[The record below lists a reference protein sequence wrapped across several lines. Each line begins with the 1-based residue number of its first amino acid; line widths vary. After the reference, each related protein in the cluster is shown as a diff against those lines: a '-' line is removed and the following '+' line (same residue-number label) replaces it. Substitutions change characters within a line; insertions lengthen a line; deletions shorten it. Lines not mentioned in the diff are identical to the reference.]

1 MKAMKAMKAILRNT
15 SLLVLAGMIP
25 FQSQLNSADGEVPH
39 ETRLKWAKKPY
50 NIARYYHFT
59 VENKENEEAFLKLF
73 RERLAVRQYQADN
86 GKFQWFA
93 LFKARNSDYGSNY
106 VISIGMDELRLGGG
120 GQAGQKPDL
129 PESFSQSR
137 WEETWAELQ
146 DVRTYDGVTTLNLR
160 DFTTSDPSVS
170 KWPDD
175 PRDIV
180 LTIDYMKA
188 APEKKTAYRD
198 LEQEVFQKAWQ
209 ERLELDPSFV
219 HWGFLEVIGNDV
231 PSLEPDYVTVNVS
244 RSDVTLPKERSDQI
258 WGRLRESVGKALE
271 ERGVKSMDDLRQM
284 RSVTYD
290 WIMGTEGATTMK
302 QVAKKE
308 IVGSWIHRNKD
319 GSFRKKV
326 ITPFTEQLTF
336 YNAKGKIVQKR
347 EPIPL
352 RIEVIDQ
359 QKRFTA
365 YFADGSTWNAAID
378 LIDGKLYEQ
387 HRAILNGKWT
397 ESNPRVYWVYDRSE

>member
-1 MKAMKAMKAILRNT
+1 MNAILRNT
-15 SLLVLAGMIP
+15 TLLALAGMIP
-25 FQSQLNSADGEVPH
+25 FQSQLKAADAEIPH

-106 VISIGMDELRLGGG
+106 VISLGMDALRLGGV

-137 WEETWAELQ
+137 WEETWSQLQ
-146 DVRTYDGVTTLNLR
+146 DVRTYDGVTTLALR
-160 DFTTSDPSVS
+160 DFTTSDPNVS

-188 APEKKTAYRD
+188 APGKKTVYRD
-198 LEQEVFQKAWQ
+198 IEQEVFQKVWQ
-209 ERLELDPSFV
+209 KRLEIDPSFV
-219 HWGFLEVIGNDV
+219 TWRFLEVIGNDV
-231 PSLEPDYVTVNVS
+231 QTMEPDYVTVNVS
-244 RSDVTLPKERSDQI
+244 RSDVTLAKERSHQI
-258 WGRLRESVGKALE
+258 WAQVGEGVGKDLGK
-271 ERGVKSMDDLRQM
+271 RGVKSMDDLRQM

-290 WIMGTEGATTMK
+290 WIMGTEVSTTMK
-302 QVAKKE
+302 QVAKRE
-308 IVGSWIHRNKD
+308 IVGSWIHKNKD
-319 GSFRKKV
+319 GSSRKKV

-336 YNAKGKIVQKR
+336 YNAKGEIVQKR
-347 EPIPL
+347 KPIPL
-352 RIEVIDQ
+352 RIEVINQ

-365 YFADGSTWNAAID
+365 YFPDGSTWNAAID

-387 HRAILNGKWT
+387 HRAIRNGKWT
-397 ESNPRVYWVYDRSE
+397 KSNPRFHWVYERSE